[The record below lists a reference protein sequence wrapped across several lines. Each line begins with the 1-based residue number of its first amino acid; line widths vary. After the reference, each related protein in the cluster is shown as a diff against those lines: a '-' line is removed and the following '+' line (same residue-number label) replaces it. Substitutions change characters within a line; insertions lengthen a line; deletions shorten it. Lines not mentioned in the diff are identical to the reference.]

1 MARVLRPKPKQT
13 DVGKEY
19 KQELSA
25 KKTQKS
31 KKVIAALPSNELS
44 GKPLSKSTREL
55 APIAEPVNSPYDIDV
70 GLSTLMKSSHISKN
84 PVKSVGYKVGGRKRK
99 SKKSKKTRRHRN

>member
-55 APIAEPVNSPYDIDV
+55 VPIAEPVNSHYDIDV
-70 GLSTLMKSSHISKN
+70 GLSKLMKSSYISKN
-84 PVKSVGYKVGGRKRK
+84 PVKSVGYKVGGRKTKRK
-99 SKKSKKTRRHRN
+99 TKRHSRR